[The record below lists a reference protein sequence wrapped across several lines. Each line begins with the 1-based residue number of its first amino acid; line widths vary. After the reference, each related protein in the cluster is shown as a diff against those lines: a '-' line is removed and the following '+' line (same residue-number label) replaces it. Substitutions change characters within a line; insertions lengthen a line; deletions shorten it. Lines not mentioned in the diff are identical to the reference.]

1 METLTIRVKNCED
14 RIEKLER
21 YCEEYKNRTNE
32 NKVDLAKAITKI
44 EDLINTVEKLPENL
58 ESSMLKSIEL
68 QAKEHEKIYN
78 EIKELKKDNE
88 DNKKE
93 LEDLKKLI
101 DERTIVKDSK
111 NYQKYIFE
119 IVKYIIIAIIGF
131 VVALV
136 LK

>member
-1 METLTIRVKNCED
+1 METLTIKVKNCED

-21 YCEEYKNRTNE
+21 YREEYKNRTNE

-88 DNKKE
+88 DNKKQ
-93 LEDLKKLI
+93 LEDLKRVI
-101 DERTIVKDSK
+101 DERTILKDSK

-119 IVKYIIIAIIGF
+119 IVKCILLAVLGF
-131 VVALV
+131 VLALV